1 MAQSIHLMES
11 KPRKKNIVITD
22 DDPGIRDIFK
32 IIFETAGYD
41 VQLITNGDDLLNN
54 KFDIPD
60 LFLLDKQLSGIDGID
75 ICRYLKKQN
84 TTSHLPVIMISA
96 NPHIGKLAEEAGA
109 DAYIE
114 KPFEVKY
121 LLEMVERYI

>member
-1 MAQSIHLMES
+1 MERI
-11 KPRKKNIVITD
+11 PEKKKILVTD

-41 VQLITNGDDLLNN
+41 VQMIINGDDLLNN

-60 LFLLDKQLSGIDGID
+60 LFLLDKQLSGVDGID
-75 ICRYLKKQN
+75 ICRYLKEQKA
-84 TTSHLPVIMISA
+84 TSHLPVIMISA
-96 NPHIGKLAEEAGA
+96 NPNIGKLSEAAGA

-114 KPFEVKY
+114 KPFEVKH

>member
-1 MAQSIHLMES
+1 MERI
-11 KPRKKNIVITD
+11 PEKKKILVTD

-41 VQLITNGDDLLNN
+41 VQMIINGDDLLNN
-54 KFDIPD
+54 KFEIPD
-60 LFLLDKQLSGIDGID
+60 LFLLDKQLSGVDGID
-75 ICRYLKKQN
+75 ICRYLKEQKA
-84 TTSHLPVIMISA
+84 TSHLPVIMISA
-96 NPHIGKLAEEAGA
+96 NPNIGKLSEEAGA

>member
-1 MAQSIHLMES
+1 MERI
-11 KPRKKNIVITD
+11 PEKKKILVTD

-41 VQLITNGDDLLNN
+41 VQMIINGDDLLNN
-54 KFDIPD
+54 KFEIPD
-60 LFLLDKQLSGIDGID
+60 LFLLDKQLSGVDGID
-75 ICRYLKKQN
+75 ICRYLKEQKA
-84 TTSHLPVIMISA
+84 TSHLPVIMISA
-96 NPHIGKLAEEAGA
+96 NPNIGKLSEEAGA

-114 KPFEVKY
+114 KPFEVKH

>member
-1 MAQSIHLMES
+1 MEHI
-11 KPRKKNIVITD
+11 PEKKKILVTD

-41 VQLITNGDDLLNN
+41 VQMIINGDDILNN
-54 KFDIPD
+54 KFEIPD
-60 LFLLDKQLSGIDGID
+60 LFLLDKQLSGVDGID
-75 ICRYLKKQN
+75 ICRYLKDQKA
-84 TTSHLPVIMISA
+84 TAHLPVIMISA
-96 NPHIGKLAEEAGA
+96 NPNIGKLSEEAGA

-114 KPFEVKY
+114 KPFEVKH

>member
-1 MAQSIHLMES
+1 MES
-11 KPRKKNIVITD
+11 AVKKKNIVVTD

-41 VQLITNGDDLLNN
+41 VQLITNGDDLLHN

-60 LFLLDKQLSGIDGID
+60 LFLLDKQLSGVDGID
-75 ICRYLKKQN
+75 ICRYLKEQK

-96 NPHIGKLAEEAGA
+96 NPHIDKLSEEAGA

>member
-1 MAQSIHLMES
+1 MERI
-11 KPRKKNIVITD
+11 PEKKKILVTD

-41 VQLITNGDDLLNN
+41 VQMIINGDDLLNN

-60 LFLLDKQLSGIDGID
+60 LFLLDKQLSGVDGID
-75 ICRYLKKQN
+75 ICRYLKEQKA
-84 TTSHLPVIMISA
+84 TSHLPVIMISA
-96 NPHIGKLAEEAGA
+96 NPNIGKLSEEAGA

-114 KPFEVKY
+114 KPFEVKH

>member
-1 MAQSIHLMES
+1 MES
-11 KPRKKNIVITD
+11 TPQKKNIVVTD

-32 IIFETAGYD
+32 IIFETAGYE

-60 LFLLDKQLSGIDGID
+60 LFLLDKQLSGVDGID

>member
-1 MAQSIHLMES
+1 MES
-11 KPRKKNIVITD
+11 TPGKKNIVVTD

-32 IIFETAGYD
+32 IIFESAGYN
-41 VQLITNGDDLLNN
+41 VQVITNGDDLLNN

-60 LFLLDKQLSGIDGID
+60 LFLLDKQLSGVDGID
-75 ICRYLKKQN
+75 VCRYLKRQK

-96 NPHIGKLAEEAGA
+96 NPHIAKLSKEAGA